1 MSVVFPMLSV
11 LMEYAIVWMALIM
24 KGAINQEVPMEKT
37 SNALV
42 MKKHTL
48 MTMSVSITLFRYQ

>member
-11 LMEYAIVWMALIM
+11 LMEYAIVWMALM

-42 MKKHTL
+42 TKKHIL
-48 MTMSVSITLFRYQ
+48 MTMSVSITPFRYQ